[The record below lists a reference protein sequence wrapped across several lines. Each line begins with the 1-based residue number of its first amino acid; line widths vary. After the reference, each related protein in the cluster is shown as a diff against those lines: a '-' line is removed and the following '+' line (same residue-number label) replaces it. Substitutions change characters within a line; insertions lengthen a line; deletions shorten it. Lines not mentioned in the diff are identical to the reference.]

1 MTSVTSFSAEI
12 TNRKR
17 TFMFD
22 RIVALVLA
30 IAFLII
36 GGRSLAKSLSMANAS
51 PPAPV
56 MSASSAR
63 QALVKALNYYGV
75 TLGRNSRR
83 ILTDYLNTNPNVNEF
98 VSGESLLSLATECGY
113 TDIVEDI
120 INRGANPNLRGAG
133 WPPLYTAC
141 QEDKYMIAV
150 LLIKDRANVNE
161 SKGDGWTPLLA
172 AASSSKT
179 PDLVKTLIAAGANVN
194 AVAPSGESSLDLAL
208 RRTDPE
214 GRIIAGLI
222 QAAGGRTHKYQ
233 ARR

>member
-1 MTSVTSFSAEI
+1 MASVTSSSADV
-12 TNRKR
+12 TDRKIAF
-17 TFMFD
+17 TFD

-30 IAFLII
+30 VAFLVI
-36 GGRSLAKSLSMANAS
+36 GGRSLVKSLSTTNAT
-51 PPAPV
+51 PPTSV

-63 QALVKALNYYGV
+63 QALVKAMNYYGV
-75 TLGRNSRR
+75 TLGPNSRR
-83 ILTDYLNTNPNVNEF
+83 LLADYLNTNPNVNEF
-98 VSGESLLSLATECGY
+98 VSGESLLSIATECGY
-113 TDIVEDI
+113 TDIVEEL

-133 WPPLYTAC
+133 WPSLYTAC
-141 QEDKYMIAV
+141 QEDKYMIAL

-179 PDLVKTLIAAGANVN
+179 PDLIKTLIAAGANVN
-194 AVAPSGESSLDLAL
+194 AIAPSGESSLDLAL

-214 GRIIAGLI
+214 GKIIAGLI